1 MSAEPPTSSAPSG
14 GGSASAFAFGA
25 IALWASVA
33 ALGVTLSHVPP
44 FLLTG
49 ISLLVGSSIALPMSI
64 RAGRLDLRALRV
76 PVPVLALGVYGLF
89 GYHFLLFMALRTAPP
104 VEANLVN
111 YLWPL
116 LIVVLAPLIVPGVR
130 LRAAHVAAAVTG
142 FVGAGIAIV
151 SSAPAEAARGPGFQW
166 GYLFALAAA
175 LVWSTYSLAT
185 KRFSAVPTTAIGTV
199 AAVSGLLSLAC
210 HAALEPSVALSA
222 RDVVLLIAM
231 GIGPLGA
238 AFFLWDAALKR
249 GDAATI
255 GILSFST
262 PLLSTCVLLA
272 VRGQWPR
279 WHVAVSAALI
289 VSAAVVG
296 TRR

>member
-44 FLLTG
+44 LLLTG

-64 RAGRLDLRALRV
+64 RKGRLDLRALRV

-130 LRAAHVAAAVTG
+130 LRAAHVGAAVTG
-142 FVGAGIAIV
+142 FVGAGIAII
-151 SSAPAEAARGPGFQW
+151 SSAPAGPARAAGFQW

-210 HAALEPSVALSA
+210 HVALEPSVALSA

-296 TRR
+296 TRK